1 MIGRRSTLAIAT
13 AAAVFGHSAPASAQT
28 PATVNVAVD
37 ATVAGTPLEKVW
49 PYHGYDEVNY
59 TTTPQGQSLLRILDT
74 IHAAPVHVRSH
85 FMLNTGNGTPS
96 LKWGS
101 TNAYTEDASGNPVY
115 SWTLMDGIMDSYIGA
130 GTLPLV
136 EIAFMPQA
144 LTTAPANISYQNTG
158 VYTLDGGCFYPPKD
172 YNKWAGLIGA
182 WATHVRDRYPNV
194 EASWQWE
201 LWNEPDIGYWHGTP
215 DEYNRLYD
223 FTESALH
230 QVMPGASLGG
240 PAVAGAGAFLTQF
253 LQHCATGTNA
263 VSGRTGTRLD
273 MISFHAKGGTVI
285 TGGHVEMNM
294 GNQLRLH
301 RTGFNA
307 VAAVA
312 QFRQTPI
319 VITEA
324 DPDGCAACPVSMTPA
339 DAYRNSPAYGA
350 YEVAMMKRTLE
361 LEARTGVNVRGLL
374 TWAFLFNGT
383 PYFAGYRALVTNGI
397 DLPVLNAFKLLG
409 SLDGNRVTVTSS
421 GARTLDDILANSVRG
436 TEDVDAMATRNG
448 QNIQILVWNYH
459 DELVTAPATPVHLSV
474 QVPAGFGSRAA
485 LTHLRVDDTHGD
497 AYTVWVSQGS
507 PASPSNAQITALQ
520 QAMQPVALDS
530 GRTIDLVNGTGTV
543 DFDLPRFGISL
554 VTLSPVDAPD
564 ASVDIGVA
572 DSGSADVSVDRAGG
586 STEMDAVSAVDV
598 RSPAADAPSSSTG
611 GQAGSATGGGGG
623 GGGGGIGGSGVTGAG
638 GAGTGGGIAGA
649 SGGATNGSNCSC
661 RMMGRRSSPAGAVAL
676 LLGALAMA
684 RRSRSSRLLAA
695 VQRVGG
701 SAFRRGERIARRRG
715 RAAGGT

>member
-1 MIGRRSTLAIAT
+1 
-13 AAAVFGHSAPASAQT
+13 
-28 PATVNVAVD
+28 
-37 ATVAGTPLEKVW
+37 
-49 PYHGYDEVNY
+49 
-59 TTTPQGQSLLRILDT
+59 
-74 IHAAPVHVRSH
+74 
-85 FMLNTGNGTPS
+85 
-96 LKWGS
+96 
-101 TNAYTEDASGNPVY
+101 
-115 SWTLMDGIMDSYIGA
+115 MDGIMDSYIGA

-144 LTTAPANISYQNTG
+144 LTTAPANVSYQNTG

-172 YNKWAGLIGA
+172 YNKWGALIGA

-194 EASWQWE
+194 ESTWQWE

-215 DEYNRLYD
+215 DDYNRLYD
-223 FTESALH
+223 FTEAALH
-230 QVMPGASLGG
+230 QVMPNASLGG

-285 TGGHVEMNM
+285 NGDHVEMNM

-361 LEARTGVNVRGLL
+361 LETRVGVNVRGLL
-374 TWAFLFNGT
+374 TWAFLFNNT

-409 SLDGNRVTVTSS
+409 SLDGNRVPVTSS

-436 TEDVDAMATRNG
+436 TADVDAMATRNG

-459 DELVTAPATPVHLSV
+459 DELVTAAATPVHLTV

-485 LTHLRVDDTHGD
+485 LTQERVDDTHGD

-507 PASPSNAQITALQ
+507 PASPTNAQIMALQ

-530 GRTIDLVNGTGTV
+530 ARAIDLTTGAATV

-554 VTLSPVDAPD
+554 LTLSPLVAAD
-564 ASVDIGVA
+564 ASIESGGGVV
-572 DSGSADVSVDRAGG
+572 DSGSGADVSLDRSGG
-586 STEMDAVSAVDV
+586 TSEMDVTAP
-598 RSPAADAPSSSTG
+598 RSDAPASSMGGQAGATG
-611 GQAGSATGGGGG
+611 GQAGSATGGQA
-623 GGGGGIGGSGVTGAG
+623 GS
-638 GAGTGGGIAGA
+638 GTGGQANGGQPGNG
-649 SGGATNGSNCSC
+649 GGAAGSGAPSNGSSCSC
-661 RMMGRRSSPAGAVAL
+661 RLVPAGGTSAGAFVL
-676 LLGALAMA
+676 LWGGALALA
-684 RRSRSSRLLAA
+684 RRRSRSKDRGPRAGARTGEST
-695 VQRVGG
+695 G
-701 SAFRRGERIARRRG
+701 SPK
-715 RAAGGT
+715 